1 MTHRALRFS
10 ALTYTYY
17 TCTNKHKGK
26 GPHLSNS
33 KGGSFVACTGC
44 LRPPCTLPTAVV
56 HAVGFP
62 EYNLVSQILYVS
74 TQMWEEFVQSKEI
87 KG

>member
-44 LRPPCTLPTAVV
+44 LRPPCTLPTAV
-56 HAVGFP
+56 HTVGFP
-62 EYNLVSQILYVS
+62 KKNQDR
-74 TQMWEEFVQSKEI
+74 SKVPGIASIHKWGI
-87 KG
+87 KVHIF